1 MFADCCDGSDEAPGK
16 CQNTC
21 LNRSASEREAARAR
35 VAFIRQALDKK
46 QAMLTSAVEKQRT
59 WQHRKGM
66 ITNEVSSQ
74 MSEVSK
80 LQGEVEGLRAAC
92 IHVLSS

>member
-1 MFADCCDGSDEAPGK
+1 MSFLPPDCCDGSDEVPGK
-16 CQNTC
+16 CKNTC
-21 LNRSASEREAARAR
+21 LDRSASEREAARTR

-46 QAMLTSAVEKQRT
+46 QALIASAVEKQRA
-59 WQHRKGM
+59 WQHRKGL

-80 LQGEVEGLRAAC
+80 LQGGWVC
-92 IHVLSS
+92 